1 MPLPGTEE
9 VLYGS
14 IDSFVFCFEPVVR
27 CFHYTGKNNYQL
39 LCKFDYLTVGMLN
52 EGPAIRLDEKLK
64 FGKTY
69 RSETYDNDVLTYK
82 DDYLRNE
89 FEIADL
95 EVYIV

>member
-1 MPLPGTEE
+1 
-9 VLYGS
+9 
-14 IDSFVFCFEPVVR
+14 
-27 CFHYTGKNNYQL
+27 
-39 LCKFDYLTVGMLN
+39 MLN
-52 EGPAIRLDEKLK
+52 EGPAIRLDEQLK

-95 EVYIV
+95 EVYIVWSSN